1 MIAETAETAGYGK
14 ERSSQCL
21 RHRAFRSCIPG
32 RTRYPTRRPVNSG
45 SGQHSRY
52 WKSPLQCEQADGRRA
67 ECLQSGSS
75 DLIVVVSV
83 LSVGDSES
91 LQLGHTAPQKSG
103 TSAIIPESKSP
114 KPAARTKAGS
124 HVSPIPSIMLKP
136 NLSAFIVFRSRR
148 RSVRTITATVVSEM
162 LAGRKVNRR

>member
-1 MIAETAETAGYGK
+1 MAETAETAGYGK

-32 RTRYPTRRPVNSG
+32 RTCSPTCRPVNSG

-75 DLIVVVSV
+75 DLIVAVSV

-91 LQLGHTAPQKSG
+91 LQLGHTAPQK
-103 TSAIIPESKSP
+103 PE
-114 KPAARTKAGS
+114 RW
-124 HVSPIPSIMLKP
+124 
-136 NLSAFIVFRSRR
+136 LSFRNR
-148 RSVRTITATVVSEM
+148 
-162 LAGRKVNRR
+162 NRRNRQRGRRQAAMFPQYRASCSSRICLLSSYSDRDAGQFARLRPRWCLRC